1 MTTQSLASALAPSG
15 RFVKWENA
23 SQTITGTVQSVDIR
37 QATKFG
43 TTEPDTWDN
52 GDPKMQ
58 ALVRVETSE
67 QADPDDDGMRTI
79 VINLWSGQKKA
90 LAAACKAAGVA
101 EPKPGDGFTATW
113 VDGAGTA
120 ASPRQFM
127 YVIKP
132 GPGEVANALG
142 TTAGDA
148 ESNVVKLI
156 AAGMDDATIAA
167 AAGVDEATVQALRDE
182 PPF

>member
-67 QADPDDDGMRTI
+67 RADADDDGMRTI

-90 LAAACKAAGVA
+90 LAAACK
-101 EPKPGDGFTATW
+101 
-113 VDGAGTA
+113 TA
-120 ASPRQFM
+120 ASC
-127 YVIKP
+127 YVAS
-132 GPGEVANALG
+132 GEGGKKAIVRGLTPSMMAVCDCRVG
-142 TTAGDA
+142 
-148 ESNVVKLI
+148 S
-156 AAGMDDATIAA
+156 
-167 AAGVDEATVQALRDE
+167 
-182 PPF
+182 